1 MNVREWQSL
10 RRLVH
15 EDFYDDLVETAGCG
29 AFDGGCLVVAEA
41 LQKVIGGEI
50 IVLVRDDRKADHAA
64 VLFEGKL
71 WDYYGP
77 ILPGQFIARF
87 NRAEAVHSPWISIG
101 FRPIHVG
108 DLEGAYRDDALAD
121 RLASIFRVMLGEPD
135 HQQIYSTSPSSA
147 DFGL

>member
-41 LQKVIGGEI
+41 LRKVIGGEI
-50 IVLVRDDRKADHAA
+50 VVLVRDDGMADHAA

-77 ILPGQFIARF
+77 MFPGQFIARF
-87 NRAEAVHSPWISIG
+87 NRAEAVHSPWICIG
-101 FRPIHVG
+101 YRPIHVA
-108 DLEGAYRDDALAD
+108 DLEGAYRDDDLAD
-121 RLASIFRVMLGEPD
+121 RLASKFRVMLGVPD
-135 HQQIYSTSPSSA
+135 HQRVCPASPS
-147 DFGL
+147 FG